1 MLQYIIGKVRH
12 TCLVVTILLEILEY
26 ERYRLLFKKLNSP
39 IDMTQGSPWRGIVM
53 FTIPML
59 LGNIAQ
65 QLYSTV
71 DSIVVGNYVPNV
83 TDDKMGTEALAA
95 IGSVMPILNMLLVLF
110 VGISAGASI
119 MVSQYFGAKDRES
132 LSKTIGNSI
141 TATIF
146 ACVALVAI
154 ALPLIRPLLKVLNTP
169 PEIFEWSAEYLTIS
183 IIGIAGLGYYNIL
196 SGIIRGLG
204 DSFSALVYLIVATVI
219 NIVLDV
225 YFVKELGM
233 EVAGVAWA
241 TIIAQAVSAALCFVK
256 LSKMKDYFDFGLKYM
271 KPEMKYIKTVV
282 RLGLPSGLT
291 QAIFSSAM
299 IIVQSL
305 TNQFGAA
312 FIASNVIVMR
322 VDGFA
327 MMPNFSFG
335 MALTTYA
342 GQNVGANRYDRVIK
356 GAKQGT
362 LMALGCSAVIT
373 GIILLF
379 GKYLMM
385 MFTSDTEIISMST
398 FLMRI
403 LAVGYIAMAV
413 TQSLSGIMRGAGDT
427 LTPMW
432 ISLITSV
439 AIRVPLAYG
448 IAYFTARPEALALG
462 QAAGFMDI
470 DLSLGMKECIQI
482 SLLCTWVMG
491 ALLTVLFYRIGK
503 WKTKAIKNN

>member
-1 MLQYIIGKVRH
+1 M
-12 TCLVVTILLEILEY
+12 
-26 ERYRLLFKKLNSP
+26 FKKLNSP
-39 IDMTQGSPWRGIVM
+39 IDMTQGKPWKSIVQ
-53 FTIPML
+53 FTVPML
-59 LGNIAQ
+59 IGNVAQ

-83 TDDKMGTEALAA
+83 TNDKMGTDALAS
-95 IGSVMPILNMLLVLF
+95 IGLVMPIVNLLLVLF

-132 LSKTIGNSI
+132 LSKTIGNCI
-141 TATIF
+141 TATLF

-154 ALPLIRPLLKVLNTP
+154 ALPVLRPLLKVLNTP
-169 PEIFEWSAEYLTIS
+169 PEIFEWSVQYLTIS

-204 DSFSALVYLIVATVI
+204 DSFSALVYLLVACVI
-219 NIVLDV
+219 NIVLDI
-225 YFVKELGM
+225 YFVKEFSMG
-233 EVAGVAWA
+233 VAGVALA
-241 TIIAQAVSAALCFVK
+241 TVISQFISAILCFIK

-271 KPEMKYIKTVV
+271 KPESKYIKTVV

-299 IIVQSL
+299 IVVQSL

-312 FIASNVIVMR
+312 FIAANVIVMR

-335 MALTTYA
+335 MALTTYS
-342 GQNVGANRYDRVIK
+342 GQNVGANRYDRVIQ

-362 LMALGCSAVIT
+362 LMALGCSAFIT
-373 GIILLF
+373 CIILFF
-379 GKYLMM
+379 GKHLMHL
-385 MFTSDTEIISMST
+385 FTSDVSVITMSNN
-398 FLMRI
+398 LMKI

-427 LTPMW
+427 MTPMW

-448 IAYFTARPEALALG
+448 IAYFTARPEAVAMGLPASFG
-462 QAAGFMDI
+462 KI

-482 SLLCTWVMG
+482 SLLTTWVMG
-491 ALLTVLFYRIGK
+491 AIFTFIFYSKGK
-503 WKTKAIKNN
+503 WKTKAISKTQ